1 MPPEEVHGEG
11 LPVLGLAAAER
22 ALDAAAGEVDLP
34 HVGAGRHQR
43 LEDGAAYPALAAAL
57 AQHRHVG
64 AERVALRLCNAGRED
79 GFGIS
84 EPDKMEPQPQPRP
97 HSKQHSNVEGQAIRI

>member
-11 LPVLGLAAAER
+11 LPVLGLAAAED

-34 HVGAGRHQR
+34 DVGAGRHER

-64 AERVALRLCNAGRED
+64 AEGVALRLCNAGRED
-79 GFGIS
+79 GFDFGAWQDGTTTTTS
-84 EPDKMEPQPQPRP
+84 LALKTAL
-97 HSKQHSNVEGQAIRI
+97 SNAKGQAG